1 MDNQLLKYSAKD
13 HFFKAAL
20 CHLCVDLLNGQ
31 QAVQKYT
38 EMFPQFADARECKL
52 VKVKVKFH
60 YLVSQTFL
68 SCTVKHC
75 YIVQSNLVILYSQTL
90 LSCTVKRCYLVQ
102 SNLLILYS
110 QTFLSCTVK
119 TSYLVQSNIVIL

>member
-52 VKVKVKFH
+52 VKVKVKFR
-60 YLVSQTFL
+60 YLVSQT
-68 SCTVKHC
+68 
-75 YIVQSNLVILYSQTL
+75 L
-90 LSCTVKRCYLVQ
+90 LSYTQ
-102 SNLLILYS
+102 I
-110 QTFLSCTVK
+110 SCFHV
-119 TSYLVQSNIVIL
+119 

>member
-1 MDNQLLKYSAKD
+1 MSLSFNTCSVLFQVAISCMDNQLLKYSAKD

-75 YIVQSNLVILYSQTL
+75 YLVQSNLVILYSDKLFPCIAQ
-90 LSCTVKRCYLVQ
+90 SKHLV
-102 SNLLILYS
+102 SS
-110 QTFLSCTVK
+110 
-119 TSYLVQSNIVIL
+119 

>member
-1 MDNQLLKYSAKD
+1 VSNVALNTNNSNCNPYTEQISVLSFNTCSVLFQVAISCMDNQLLKYSAKD

-52 VKVKVKFH
+52 VKVIH
-60 YLVSQTFL
+60 YID
-68 SCTVKHC
+68 K
-75 YIVQSNLVILYSQTL
+75 I
-90 LSCTVKRCYLVQ
+90 
-102 SNLLILYS
+102 
-110 QTFLSCTVK
+110 
-119 TSYLVQSNIVIL
+119 SYWACFT